1 MPTVKGRSTGQV
13 AKLQAMMDWHL
24 DMATEL
30 ERAGKFDHARI
41 HLIRA
46 NLLKP
51 AATSSLPEMPSL
63 SADVPFAAF

>member
-1 MPTVKGRSTGQV
+1 MPTLKGRSPGQV
-13 AKLQAMMDWHL
+13 AKLRAMMEWHL

-30 ERAGKFDHARI
+30 ERAGGFDHARV

-51 AATSSLPEMPSL
+51 WPPLPT
-63 SADVPFAAF
+63 

>member
-1 MPTVKGRSTGQV
+1 
-13 AKLQAMMDWHL
+13 MMDWHL

-30 ERAGKFDHARI
+30 ERAGKFDHARV

-51 AATSSLPEMPSL
+51 AATSSLQ
-63 SADVPFAAF
+63 